1 MFLLLI
7 RGQIIFTRQL
17 PKNTNMI
24 NGPLSS
30 IKSEVMQPFGR
41 YFDWA
46 RARVWFILFIKYGI
60 FFLRISVFKIV
71 MNDVIFM
78 FIT

>member
-1 MFLLLI
+1 MFLLLM
-7 RGQIIFTRQL
+7 RGQIKFTRQL

-46 RARVWFILFIKYGI
+46 RARVWFILFIKYG
-60 FFLRISVFKIV
+60 FLFRISVFKIP